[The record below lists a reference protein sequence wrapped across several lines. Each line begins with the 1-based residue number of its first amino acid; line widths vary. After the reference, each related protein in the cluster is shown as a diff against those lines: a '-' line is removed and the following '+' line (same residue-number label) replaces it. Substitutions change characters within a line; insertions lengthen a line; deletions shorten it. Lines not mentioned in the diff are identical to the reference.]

1 MEDPVIKILQEYKCI
16 KCGFFYCS
24 GSCDNILEETKM
36 HDPIHD
42 TLYDIFK
49 KLQEIN
55 MRLMKIE
62 RILDERDK
70 DYFHDPKLNGDSPEY
85 KSRCF

>member
-1 MEDPVIKILQEYKCI
+1 
-16 KCGFFYCS
+16 
-24 GSCDNILEETKM
+24 M

-42 TLYDIFK
+42 TLYDFFK

-62 RILDERDK
+62 RILEDKDK
-70 DYFHDPKLNGDSPEY
+70 DYFHDPKLNGDSEKY